1 VAGPYNLGNVVTRAA
16 LDIDTVHGQIS
27 IKTDPL
33 PSIVDGIPLRL
44 KAVELSI
51 SKSEFLLNPTVC
63 EAQSI
68 LSEVTSGEG
77 ALLSESSPNSIE
89 GCGSL
94 AFSPVLKVTPETTQ
108 ADSPVGITVDL
119 HLPQPNSAD
128 VKQAVLTLP
137 AGMALNPSVA
147 TGLEA
152 CTDSELAAG
161 TNTPVTCPE
170 KSAIG
175 TVEIDTPL
183 LAEALTGK
191 IYVGEPQTGDPYRVF
206 LDADSQKYGIS
217 VRLIGTL
224 HADEHTGRLTA
235 SFDEA
240 PQIPFTDIFLHF
252 SGGSHAPLV
261 NPQSCGTATTTGT
274 LTASSGATAEPAVSP
289 YTVDGD
295 GSGGECPSSPAF
307 SPVLNATSET
317 SAGGAFDGV
326 TLDFTTADEEQRLG
340 TIAATLPPGLVGM
353 LSSVP
358 LCGEPSAAQGTCPS
372 SSAIGTVTVGA
383 GAGEPLKLPGTVY
396 LTGPYGGAPFGLS
409 IVVGAIAGPYDLGTV
424 VVRAQIQIDPHDAH
438 LTVTSGALPSIL
450 QGIPLHIRELA
461 LSIDRG
467 AFLVNPTNCRSTA
480 LSAALT
486 SAEGAVHGVSDTLPL
501 SGCTGL
507 QFTPGIGAVL
517 GGGKGPAEGAS
528 LQVTV
533 SPRAGQANLQSA
545 TVVLPD
551 SLPVR
556 LTTLNQACTAATY
569 AADPHA
575 CPAASAIGTATAI
588 SPVLAGQLS
597 GTVYLVGHGA
607 SSSPTLEV
615 ALEGDGVTL
624 DLSGTTKIGTSI
636 TTTFSSLPDVPLS
649 SFTLALHAGADSVL
663 TASEAPTCASA
674 PSMTTTLIAQNGA
687 GVQESLPIAVSGCAG
702 SHSATVAEGPASWL
716 KIAVVKLVHLRN
728 NMVKLELKLPASGR
742 VTLSARAIATAK
754 ASTTRKARTVWVTIK
769 LSGYGRHM
777 LGHHRKLKVK
787 TKLSYIPRTG
797 RRGWVYKTITV
808 T

>member
-1 VAGPYNLGNVVTRAA
+1 
-16 LDIDTVHGQIS
+16 
-27 IKTDPL
+27 
-33 PSIVDGIPLRL
+33 
-44 KAVELSI
+44 
-51 SKSEFLLNPTVC
+51 
-63 EAQSI
+63 
-68 LSEVTSGEG
+68 
-77 ALLSESSPNSIE
+77 
-89 GCGSL
+89 
-94 AFSPVLKVTPETTQ
+94 
-108 ADSPVGITVDL
+108 
-119 HLPQPNSAD
+119 
-128 VKQAVLTLP
+128 
-137 AGMALNPSVA
+137 
-147 TGLEA
+147 
-152 CTDSELAAG
+152 
-161 TNTPVTCPE
+161 
-170 KSAIG
+170 
-175 TVEIDTPL
+175 
-183 LAEALTGK
+183 
-191 IYVGEPQTGDPYRVF
+191 
-206 LDADSQKYGIS
+206 
-217 VRLIGTL
+217 
-224 HADEHTGRLTA
+224 
-235 SFDEA
+235 
-240 PQIPFTDIFLHF
+240 
-252 SGGSHAPLV
+252 
-261 NPQSCGTATTTGT
+261 
-274 LTASSGATAEPAVSP
+274 
-289 YTVDGD
+289 
-295 GSGGECPSSPAF
+295 
-307 SPVLNATSET
+307 
-317 SAGGAFDGV
+317 
-326 TLDFTTADEEQRLG
+326 
-340 TIAATLPPGLVGM
+340 
-353 LSSVP
+353 
-358 LCGEPSAAQGTCPS
+358 
-372 SSAIGTVTVGA
+372 VGA

-528 LQVTV
+528 LQVTL